1 MEGIKAIGDTYLAL
15 GAGGLCLVAIIGVMF
30 WLLRERTSERKDTI
44 QREKESVE
52 REAKRDEENRAQMKA
67 LIDSNKETNI
77 GFKQALGELSRSTD
91 NNTQA
96 VKALTTIIDRFDEKM
111 DTHDAKAD
119 QMARDVVETKVII
132 KERER

>member
-1 MEGIKAIGDTYLAL
+1 
-15 GAGGLCLVAIIGVMF
+15 MF